1 MTWHDVAELGKVAPD
16 EVTPVR
22 VGKHQIALYNLAGT
36 IHATSNIC
44 THQYALMSDGYVEDQ
59 WVECPLHQ
67 ARFDIVTGKAL
78 SDPATVALKVYPVK
92 VENNRVFIDVD

>member
-1 MTWHDVAELGKVAPD
+1 MPWHDVADISKILPD
-16 EVTPVR
+16 EVTPIR
-22 VGKHQIALYNLAGT
+22 IGKHQIALYNLGGE

-44 THQYALMSDGYVEDQ
+44 THQYALMSDGYVEDD

-78 SDPATVALKVYPVK
+78 SDPATIPLQVYPVK
-92 VENNRVFIDVD
+92 IENNRVCVEVD

>member
-1 MTWHDVAELGKVAPD
+1 MTWHDVADISSITPD
-16 EVTPVR
+16 EVTPIR
-22 VGKHQIALYNLAGT
+22 VGKYQIALFNLGGA

-44 THQYALMSDGYVEDQ
+44 THQYALMSDGYVEDD

-78 SDPATVALKVYPVK
+78 SDPATIPLQVYPVK
-92 VENNRVFIDVD
+92 IENNRVFVDVD